1 MLRRRTRCGC
11 CQVEVRFAVANLNA
25 LKVEIVNGSWGT
37 TNQMLLLVLQLLL
50 LMRCC
55 CCCCMPHVSFRTF
68 SSFSL
73 FNFALA
79 DHLAESLS
87 SHWSLQQKLSLLPFC
102 IQNACN
108 KQNAFTCAQLSTL
121 MQRNKPPGCRDSST
135 TGCQY
140 GRMPCPCLHSPSSTP
155 NPLRAIYSIISFS
168 YSYFPAAAAAP
179 AIAVATVRC
188 TALAFY
194 L

>member
-1 MLRRRTRCGC
+1 MLRCG

-25 LKVEIVNGSWGT
+25 LKVETVGGGVEAQARCCCSSS
-37 TNQMLLLVLQLLL
+37 
-50 LMRCC
+50 CC
-55 CCCCMPHVSFRTF
+55 CCCCMPHVPFRTF

-87 SHWSLQQKLSLLPFC
+87 SHWSLQQKLSLLLPFC

-121 MQRNKPPGCRDSST
+121 TQQRNKPPGCRERGRT
-135 TGCQY
+135 MP
-140 GRMPCPCLHSPSSTP
+140 GRMPARLCCTGCHALAPHSPSSH
-155 NPLRAIYSIISFS
+155 LLY
-168 YSYFPAAAAAP
+168 YF
-179 AIAVATVRC
+179 I
-188 TALAFY
+188 
-194 L
+194 